1 MTTSDR
7 EEEFEGKRERGAV
20 DCSLLLVNEKFRGER
35 KRHTHTTLFVINLGT
50 LHIYM
55 KLNTILYHNAL
66 SLYMTNRS
74 CC

>member
-20 DCSLLLVNEKFRGER
+20 DCSLLHVNEKFIRGER

-50 LHIYM
+50 FIYIYICET
-55 KLNTILYHNAL
+55 KYYFISQRTL
-66 SLYMTNRS
+66 SLYD
-74 CC
+74 

>member
-50 LHIYM
+50 FIYIYM
-55 KLNTILYHNAL
+55 
-66 SLYMTNRS
+66 
-74 CC
+74 